1 MNGVQQKYRPRT
13 MRSLA
18 IVKTSRESSSACSPV
33 LTIERLQMAQ
43 DIFHVPVLESEIVEL
58 FASQPT
64 GVVVDATLGGAG
76 HAYALLK
83 SAPQLRILGIDRDP
97 DARAASAERLAEFEG
112 RVRIVD
118 ATFGQLRDTLVRNA
132 DFIGAEP
139 IVGILMDLGVSSHQL
154 DDASRGFSFRADAPL
169 DMRMDPTQG
178 ATLGSANKPPRCGPT
193 RGETA
198 AQFLSHVDQ
207 HQLVRLLRE
216 NGESRFAGSIAKSVL
231 ERQPQTTNELSE
243 AVERAVPMAARR
255 RGHVAT
261 RVFQALRIAV
271 NGEEDELANGL
282 DAALEALTA
291 GGILAVISY
300 HSGEDRVVKTVLHE
314 AATGG
319 CHCPPELGC
328 VCGAVPRVTVFKAS
342 ARLAGQ
348 SEIERNP
355 RARSARLRGA
365 RKLP

>member
-1 MNGVQQKYRPRT
+1 MNGVQQMYRPRT

-18 IVKTSRESSSACSPV
+18 IVKTGRESSSACSPV

-58 FASQPT
+58 FASQPA
-64 GVVVDATLGGAG
+64 GVLVDATLGGGG
-76 HAYALLK
+76 HASALLTT
-83 SAPQLRILGIDRDP
+83 APQLRILGIDRDP
-97 DARAASAERLAEFEG
+97 DARAASAERLAEFGG

-118 ATFGQLRDTLVRNA
+118 ATFGQLHDAIVRNA
-132 DFIGAEP
+132 DFIGDDS

-154 DDASRGFSFRADAPL
+154 DDAARGFSFRADAPL
-169 DMRMDPTQG
+169 DMRMDPT
-178 ATLGSANKPPRCGPT
+178 

-207 HQLVRLLRE
+207 HQFVRLLRE

-231 ERQPQTTNELSE
+231 ERQPQTTGELTE

-271 NGEEDELANGL
+271 NSEVDELANGL
-282 DAALEALTA
+282 DAALEELAP
-291 GGILAVISY
+291 GGLLAVISY
-300 HSGEDRVVKTVLHE
+300 HSGEDRVVKSVLHE
-314 AATGG
+314 ASTGG

-328 VCGAVPRVTVFKAS
+328 VCGAVARVNVFKAS
-342 ARLAGQ
+342 ARLA
-348 SEIERNP
+348 SPAEIDQNP
-355 RARSARLRGA
+355 RARSARLRVA

>member
-18 IVKTSRESSSACSPV
+18 IVKTGRESSSACSPV

-43 DIFHVPVLESEIVEL
+43 DTFHVPVLEGEIVEL
-58 FASQPT
+58 FTSQPA
-64 GVVVDATLGGAG
+64 GVIVDATLGGGG
-76 HAYALLK
+76 HARALLTN
-83 SAPQLRILGIDRDP
+83 APQLRILGIDRDP
-97 DARAASAERLAEFEG
+97 DARAASAERLAEFGG

-118 ATFGQLRDTLVRNA
+118 ATFGQLRDTIARNA
-132 DFIGAEP
+132 DFIGDDG

-154 DDASRGFSFRADAPL
+154 DDARRGFSFRADAPL
-169 DMRMDPTQG
+169 DMRMDPT
-178 ATLGSANKPPRCGPT
+178 

-198 AQFLSHVDQ
+198 AEFLSRVDQ
-207 HQLVRLLRE
+207 HQFVRLLRE

-231 ERQPQTTNELSE
+231 ERQPHTTGELTE

-271 NGEEDELANGL
+271 NAEVEELSSGL
-282 DAALEALTA
+282 DAALDGLSA
-291 GGILAVISY
+291 GGLLAVISY
-300 HSGEDRVVKTVLHE
+300 HSGEDRVVKSVLHE
-314 AATGG
+314 ASTGG

-328 VCGAVPRVTVFKAS
+328 VCGAVPRVDVFKAS
-342 ARLAGQ
+342 ARLASPG
-348 SEIERNP
+348 EIDQNP
-355 RARSARLRGA
+355 RARSARLRVA